1 MGKPSTIFNEAI
13 RLVVDVATESLRT
26 IIPGRVQLPKR
37 QTNTEADVSF
47 EPGPGRRQAGTEVAD
62 GVVDNA
68 PVMYPGGGG
77 FAMRWPLTT
86 GDEALGLVAD
96 RNIQRWRQTKI
107 PGQAHGFSRHHNISD
122 AVVFP
127 FAITAPEATP
137 PNWATDFVLM
147 SPTGV
152 SIQIAGLDGA
162 VTVQTP
168 AASIVIAADGT
179 VTVTGTTVKLGGAS
193 ATLGVARLN
202 DTTSSDTTMTAWM
215 ASVQT
220 VCSAAAAF
228 LGLTPPVYPSDFGKV
243 TAASAKVLSE

>member
-1 MGKPSTIFNEAI
+1 MAKASAIFNEAI

-37 QTNTEADVSF
+37 QTNQEADVSF
-47 EPGPGRRQAGTEVAD
+47 EPGPGKRQAGIEVAD

-68 PVMYPGGGG
+68 PVLYPGGGG
-77 FAMRWPLTT
+77 FAMLWPLTT
-86 GDEALGLVAD
+86 GDEALGLAAD

-107 PGQAHGFSRHHNISD
+107 PGQAHGLGRHHNISD
-122 AVVFP
+122 TVVMP

-137 PNWATDFVLM
+137 PDWSTDWLLM

-152 SIQIAGLDGA
+152 SVQVSGLDGA
-162 VTVQTP
+162 VTIQTP
-168 AASIVIAADGT
+168 TASIVVAADGT
-179 VTVTGTTVKLGGAS
+179 VTVSGVTVKLGGDA

-202 DTTSSDTTMTAWM
+202 DTTSSDVSMTAWM
-215 ASVQT
+215 AGVQT
-220 VCSAAAAF
+220 VSSAAAAF

-243 TAASAKVLSE
+243 TAASTKVLSE